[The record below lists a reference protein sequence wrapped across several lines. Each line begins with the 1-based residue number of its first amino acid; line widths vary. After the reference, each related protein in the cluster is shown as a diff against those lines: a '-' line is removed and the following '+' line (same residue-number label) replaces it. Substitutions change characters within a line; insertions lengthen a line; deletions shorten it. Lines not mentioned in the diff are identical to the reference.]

1 MYYTFYLT
9 YNVLHEIYQISY
21 IMHCISYFTCYII
34 YIVGYLYLR
43 VSSLLRPSSLLRL
56 FSFYKII
63 FKFDVITRQQI
74 AGNSIKSTMALSY
87 NVVQCPHPKC
97 FPHQQS
103 MYGDPTPSKCF
114 PHPNC
119 SPHQESMCGVPPS
132 STRIF
137 FMVSPPL

>member
-1 MYYTFYLT
+1 
-9 YNVLHEIYQISY
+9 
-21 IMHCISYFTCYII
+21 MHCISYFTYYII
-34 YIVGYLYLR
+34 YIVCYLYLR

-119 SPHQESMCGVPPS
+119 SPHQES
-132 STRIF
+132 THFF